1 MNKDK
6 SWFYLAIL
14 TLIAAIVWTSVT
26 VIANSR
32 KSTIPEDIEK
42 IMTPLNPVINQD
54 VFSILQKRAR

>member
-14 TLIAAIVWTSVT
+14 TLAVAIIWTSVT

-32 KSTIPEDIEK
+32 KSTITEDIEK
-42 IMTPLNPVINQD
+42 AMLPLNPVINREMFN
-54 VFSILQKRAR
+54 VLQGRER